1 MARPAGAGPSQ
12 RMLKVGEEIRR
23 ALADA
28 LIRGDTHEPGLMG
41 ASITVSEVRVTP
53 DLRHAIA
60 YVMPL
65 GGRGADEALAALGR
79 AKGELRRSVAR
90 AMTTKYTPDL
100 AFKLDDSYDR
110 MDEVRR
116 MFAQPEVARDL
127 RPAAGDD
134 DDAADEDAVEDDLD
148 GDLAGR
154 ARED

>member
-1 MARPAGAGPSQ
+1 
-12 RMLKVGEEIRR
+12 MLKVGEEIRR

-116 MFAQPEVARDL
+116 MFAQPVVARDL
-127 RPAAGDD
+127 LSPADEDGVGDD
-134 DDAADEDAVEDDLD
+134 ADADAADDPGGDGLRNARDA
-148 GDLAGR
+148 
-154 ARED
+154 